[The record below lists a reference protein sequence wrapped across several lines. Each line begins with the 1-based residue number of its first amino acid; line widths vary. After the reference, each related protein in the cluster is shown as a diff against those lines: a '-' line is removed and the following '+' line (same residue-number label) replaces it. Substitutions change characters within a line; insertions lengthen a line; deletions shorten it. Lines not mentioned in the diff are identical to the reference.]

1 MAVMI
6 GDGKVELFEI
16 IFRKYFYIFKTKII
30 ISIEE
35 TVEKTNQ
42 IFKN

>member
-6 GDGKVELFEI
+6 GDSKVDLFEI
-16 IFRKYFYIFKTKII
+16 IFLKYFYNFKTKII

-35 TVEKTNQ
+35 TFEKNE
-42 IFKN
+42 